1 MFFPRLESLARQRR
15 TLLVVGLDPHPELLP
30 QFSARAARDFCLRLA
45 EQTAEYAV
53 AFKVNTAFFEA
64 LGAEGWQILEWVV
77 AQLAPMLPVILDAKR
92 GDIASTARAYARG
105 LFEALPGDAV
115 TLFPHL
121 GRDALEPFLAFQDR
135 GLFLLVRTSNPA
147 AAEVQELPLATGE
160 PFYLG
165 LARQIVTWA
174 NPGQVGLVV
183 GATQTQALH
192 RLREAAPAHWF
203 LAPGVGAQGG
213 SLEDAYRAGH
223 RADGL
228 GILFPISRGLARSQ
242 SPAQTARNLAQ
253 RTWHL
258 VESVAATP
266 PSGPPVPP
274 DLKRALAHD
283 LVASGCVRFGEF
295 RLKSGQIA
303 PIYFDLRRLVG
314 YPQVMHRVALAY
326 GHLLRPLKFHHLAPL
341 PYAALPIGAAV
352 GLLHG
357 WPLVYPRK
365 EVKAYGTSALVEGA
379 YQPGQTA
386 VVLDDVL
393 TTGASKVEAL
403 ERLQA
408 VGLRVQ
414 DVVVLIDREAGGGRA
429 FLESRGLRVH
439 ALFTLR
445 ELLAQWESSGQVPAK
460 DLARVH
466 AWLEQ

>member
-1 MFFPRLESLARQRR
+1 MSFFSRMTGLAQERKS
-15 TLLVVGLDPHPELLP
+15 LLVVGLDPHPEMLP
-30 QFSARAARDFCLRLA
+30 APTARAAEAFCLRLA
-45 EQTAEYAV
+45 EQAGPYAV
-53 AFKVNTAFFEA
+53 AFKVNVAFFEA
-64 LGAEGWQILEWVV
+64 LGGEGWAALSRLVPRLQRS
-77 AQLAPMLPVILDAKR
+77 LPVILDAKR

-105 LFEALPGDAV
+105 LFQVLRADAV

-121 GRDALEPFLAFQDR
+121 GRDALEPFLAYRDR

-147 AAEVQELPLATGE
+147 AAEIQELPLATGE

-165 LARQIVTWA
+165 LARQIASWA
-174 NPGQVGLVV
+174 DPGQVGWVV
-183 GATQTQALH
+183 GATQTHALH
-192 RLREAAPAHWF
+192 RLREAAPNHWF

-213 SLEDAYRAGH
+213 SLEAAYRAGH
-223 RADGL
+223 RGDGL
-228 GILFPISRGLARSQ
+228 GILFPVARGLARS
-242 SPAQTARNLAQ
+242 PDPTRTARDLAQ

-258 VESVAATP
+258 VESAAPTP
-266 PSGPPVPP
+266 PSGPSVSPE
-274 DLKRALAHD
+274 LKRTLAHD
-283 LVASGCVRFGEF
+283 LVTTGCVRFGEF

-357 WPLVYPRK
+357 WSLVYPRK
-365 EVKAYGTSALVEGA
+365 EVKAYGTKVPVEGV
-379 YQPGQTA
+379 YEPGQVA

-403 ERLQA
+403 ARLQA

-414 DVVVLIDREAGGGRA
+414 DVVVLVDREAGGRA
-429 FLESRGLRVH
+429 FLEGRGLRVH

-445 ELLAQWESSGQVPAK
+445 ELLDRWKHSGQVPME

-466 AWLEQ
+466 AWLNQ